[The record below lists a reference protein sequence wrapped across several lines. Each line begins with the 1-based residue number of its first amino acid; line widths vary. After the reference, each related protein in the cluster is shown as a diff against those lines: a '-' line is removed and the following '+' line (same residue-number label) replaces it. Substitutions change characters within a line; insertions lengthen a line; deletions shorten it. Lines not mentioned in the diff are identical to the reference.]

1 LRGEGFMVGFDPLP
15 ENPYHGEVWGA
26 FSKAKQKR
34 LPELCQWFFRSMMC
48 QSADLGYTAV
58 L

>member
-1 LRGEGFMVGFDPLP
+1 MVGFDPLP